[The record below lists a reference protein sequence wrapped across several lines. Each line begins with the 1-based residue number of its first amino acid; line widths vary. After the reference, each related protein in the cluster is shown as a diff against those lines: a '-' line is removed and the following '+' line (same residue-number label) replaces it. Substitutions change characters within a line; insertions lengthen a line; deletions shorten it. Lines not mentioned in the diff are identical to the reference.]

1 MTGYAEQF
9 RAVHQMACGAARLIR
24 DGETVIV
31 GIGLPLIAAVIARE
45 AHAPHSTILF
55 EGGAIGTKSRRIPWS
70 IADSA
75 TSDYAQACM
84 EVWRVLSD
92 VQAGYIDVGIMGG
105 AQIDRFGNLNSTSIV
120 GEGSYRSPKV
130 RMPGSGGS
138 NDIASSCG
146 RTIIMMRL
154 RKGNFVEKVD
164 FVTSPGFLAGGDS
177 RRRMGL
183 RGGGPEAVVTDKG
196 IFRFHPETKEMFLAE
211 ISAQSNREEV
221 MGLVGW
227 DLKIAADLK
236 IMEAPQKVQMEIMAR
251 FDPLGIILGPSDEIR
266 LDDFQIYY
274 QAMIRRKGS
283 ETFRS

>member
-1 MTGYAEQF
+1 MSERAEQF
-9 RAVHQMACGAARLIR
+9 QAVHQMACAAARLIR

-45 AHAPHSTILF
+45 EHAPNSTILF

-92 VQAGYIDVGIMGG
+92 VQAGYIDVGIVGG
-105 AQIDRFGNLNSTSIV
+105 AQIDRFGNLNSNTII
-120 GEGSYRSPKV
+120 GQGSYISPQV

-154 RKGNFVEKVD
+154 RKENFVDKVD
-164 FVTSPGFLAGGDS
+164 FVTSPGFLEGGDS

-196 IFRFHPETKEMFLAE
+196 IFRFHPETKRMFLSE
-211 ISAQSNREEV
+211 ISSRSSIREIKEF
-221 MGLVGW
+221 VGW
-227 DLKIAADLK
+227 DLEVAADLK
-236 IMEAPQKVQMEIMAR
+236 SMEAPKELQMEIMAR
-251 FDPLGIILGPSDEIR
+251 FDPLGIILGPSEEIR
-266 LDDFQIYY
+266 LDDFQSYY
-274 QAMIRRKGS
+274 QAMIKNVLHHNI
-283 ETFRS
+283 